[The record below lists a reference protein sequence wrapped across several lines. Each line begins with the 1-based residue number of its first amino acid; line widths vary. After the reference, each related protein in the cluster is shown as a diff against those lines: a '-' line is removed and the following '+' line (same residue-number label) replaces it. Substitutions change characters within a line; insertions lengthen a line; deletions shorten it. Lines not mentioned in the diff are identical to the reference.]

1 MTEQILRQDSTISN
15 KFCDSGDATDKLD
28 RIKDKAAFL
37 SLAVPEMLRG
47 PLVPN
52 KDQITGLENIL
63 VEFAEDLEEVYLAL
77 TEKV

>member
-1 MTEQILRQDSTISN
+1 
-15 KFCDSGDATDKLD
+15 
-28 RIKDKAAFL
+28 
-37 SLAVPEMLRG
+37 MLRG